1 MEIQFLGATKT
12 VTGSKYL
19 LKTSDKKVLIDC
31 GLFQG
36 LKDLRLRNR
45 YPLPIAP
52 ETIDAVILTHAH
64 LDHTGYLPLLVKN
77 GFRGKIY
84 CTQITK
90 EMCKILLLDSGH
102 LQEEDAA
109 RANRHGY
116 SKHKPAL
123 PLYTRADAEAVFPQ
137 LTATPFHQDFSIGD
151 LVFRYNHAGHILGAA
166 CLIAK
171 QHDTSILFSGDLG
184 RMNDPCVISPENI
197 FAANY
202 LVIESTYGDR
212 LHEKI
217 DPKEQLGEIIK
228 RTVRRGGTVIIPA
241 FAVGRTQSILYYI
254 YQLKQEGKIPN
265 IPVFLD
271 SPMAQDMT
279 EIMLRH
285 KEEHRLSENIC
296 TAVTHMARY
305 INTVEESKQLDN
317 YPFPKIIISASG
329 MLTGGRV
336 LHHIKA
342 LANDKR
348 NVIVLS
354 GYQAA
359 GTRGDALL
367 HGRNV
372 IKIYGELVTVN
383 SEVVALSNIS
393 AHADYQEMID
403 WLKNITTPPRKV
415 FITHGDP
422 AAAESLQKKI
432 TDTLHWSC
440 EIPDY
445 LQKELLCQN

>member
-19 LKTSDKKVLIDC
+19 LKADKQVLIDC

-36 LKDLRLRNR
+36 IKELRLRNWQR
-45 YPLPIAP
+45 FPIEP
-52 ETIDAVILTHAH
+52 STIDAVVLTHAH

-84 CTQITK
+84 CTQATQEI
-90 EMCKILLLDSGH
+90 CKVLLLDSGH
-102 LQEEDAA
+102 LQEVDAA

-137 LTATPFHQDFSIGD
+137 LTVMPFHQDFSVGD
-151 LVFRYNHAGHILGAA
+151 LSFRYNHAGHILGAA
-166 CLIAK
+166 CLLVKHNDI
-171 QHDTSILFSGDLG
+171 SILFTGDLG
-184 RMNDPCVISPENI
+184 RANDPTIIAPEKVA
-197 FAANY
+197 AANY
-202 LVIESTYGDR
+202 LVVESTYGDS
-212 LHEKI
+212 LHG
-217 DPKEQLGEIIK
+217 DVHPQEQLGEIIK
-228 RTVRRGGTVIIPA
+228 RTAKRGGTVIIPT
-241 FAVGRTQSILYYI
+241 FAVGRTQLILYYI
-254 YQLKQEGKIPN
+254 YQLLQVDKIPK

-271 SPMAQDMT
+271 SPMAEEIT
-279 EIMLRH
+279 EIMLKH
-285 KEEHRLSENIC
+285 KEEHSLSEEIY
-296 TAVTHMARY
+296 TAVSHIAHY
-305 INTVEESKQLDN
+305 VNTVEESKQLDTSQ
-317 YPFPKIIISASG
+317 FPKIIVSASG

-342 LANDKR
+342 LANDAR
-348 NVIVLS
+348 NVIVFS

-367 HGRNV
+367 HGHNV

-383 SEVVALSNIS
+383 AEVVALDNVS
-393 AHADYQEMID
+393 AHVDYQGMID
-403 WLKNITTPPRKV
+403 WLKTIVTPPRKV
-415 FITHGDP
+415 FVTHGDL

-432 TDTLHWSC
+432 SDALHWEC
-440 EIPDY
+440 VVPDY
-445 LQKELLCQN
+445 LQSVLL